1 MGDKKEAESMS
12 RDTSRGGQFV
22 TRCSLLST
30 PHPHSHPLA
39 LMMQENIDIYWHFGG
54 REGNVNISEKK
65 MKLASELGIE
75 FFNKTLAH
83 HEGVK

>member
-1 MGDKKEAESMS
+1 MVRVAGPLKQSTRPMGDKKEAESMS
-12 RDTSRGGQFV
+12 RDTSMGGRFV

-65 MKLASELGIE
+65 
-75 FFNKTLAH
+75 
-83 HEGVK
+83 